1 MKRVALVTGASAG
14 IGLATALALAHRGL
28 AVRIVGRDPTKLE
41 AARTAVAALTP
52 DVVAFRADLSSL
64 ADVRTLAAAVLAR
77 DEGLH
82 VLVNNAGV
90 WHPDFRLSK
99 DGHED
104 TFAVNHL
111 APFLLTN
118 LLLPRMRETPG
129 DRRVVHV
136 SSRLHV
142 QAGQTATLRGRA
154 VHALN
159 VLGIRAGARGARFDF
174 DALDRREGYEGI
186 EAYARSKLAQVI
198 FSTELARREK
208 DVTSNAVHPGSV
220 ATEVTR
226 ENPVL
231 FALQP
236 LSRFV
241 LKTPA
246 QGAETSV
253 HVAIHPSLAGVTGRY
268 FARSREAAPAPLVHD
283 REVAERLWRLS
294 AERTGL
300 DPDPTATRRP

>member
-1 MKRVALVTGASAG
+1 MKRIALVTGGSAG
-14 IGLATALALAHRGL
+14 IGLATALELARRGHTL
-28 AVRIVGRDPTKLE
+28 RLVGRDPAKLE
-41 AARTAVAALTP
+41 AARRAVSAHDP
-52 DVVAFRADLSSL
+52 DVRVLRADLASL
-64 ADVRTLAAAVLAR
+64 DEVRALAHEVLAR

-111 APFLLTN
+111 ASFLLTN

-129 DRRVVHV
+129 DRRIVHV

-154 VHALN
+154 VHLLN
-159 VLGIRAGARGARFDF
+159 VLGVRAGSRGARFDF
-174 DALDRREGYEGI
+174 DALDRREGYKGI

-198 FSTELARREK
+198 FSNELARREK

-226 ENPVL
+226 DNPLL

-241 LKTPA
+241 LKTPE
-246 QGAETSV
+246 QGAATSV
-253 HVAIHPSLAGVTGRY
+253 HVATDPSLRGVSGRY
-268 FARSREAAPAPLVHD
+268 FASSREAKPAPITHD

-294 AERTGL
+294 AQLTGL
-300 DPDPTATRRP
+300 ASSAS

>member
-1 MKRVALVTGASAG
+1 VKRVALVTGASAG
-14 IGLATALALAHRGL
+14 IGLATALELARRGHALRL
-28 AVRIVGRDPTKLE
+28 VGRDPAKLE
-41 AARTAVAALTP
+41 AARREVAALT
-52 DVVAFRADLSSL
+52 DDLVALRADLASL
-64 ADVRTLAAAVLAR
+64 DEVRALAREVLAR

-90 WHPDFRLSK
+90 WHPDFRRSK

-111 APFLLTN
+111 AHFLLTN

-142 QAGQTATLRGRA
+142 QAGQTATLRARA
-154 VHALN
+154 VHVLN
-159 VLGIRAGARGARFDF
+159 VLGVRAGARGARFDF
-174 DALDRREGYEGI
+174 DALDRAEGYRGI

-198 FSTELARREK
+198 FSNELARREK

-226 ENPVL
+226 DNPLL

-236 LSRFV
+236 LSRLV

-246 QGAETSV
+246 QGAATSV
-253 HVAIHPSLAGVTGRY
+253 HVATDPALRGVTGRY
-268 FARSREAAPAPLVHD
+268 FASSREARPAPIAED
-283 REVAERLWRLS
+283 REIADRLWRLS
-294 AERTGL
+294 AELTGL
-300 DPDPTATRRP
+300 